1 MYIGTTPMASSI
13 KVPDVNVPDI
23 KQGPMRLVDLMD
35 RLATED
41 AVTRDFAAKNGRHGT
56 DAYYRAWQW
65 CVAVCLNNPRPELP
79 WNAEQVMRRIQ
90 QSPRDLY
97 GFTPIEWN

>member
-1 MYIGTTPMASSI
+1 MASSI
-13 KVPDVNVPDI
+13 NVPDVNVPDI

-41 AVTRDFAAKNGRHGT
+41 AVTRDFAVKNGSYGFT

-65 CVAVCLNNPRPELP
+65 CCAVCLNNPRPKLDADAQER
-79 WNAEQVMRRIQ
+79 MIKIQ
-90 QSPRDLY
+90 RKPRDLY
-97 GFTPIEWN
+97 GFTPIDWN

>member
-1 MYIGTTPMASSI
+1 MATSIGI
-13 KVPDVNVPDI
+13 PDV

-41 AVTRDFAAKNGRHGT
+41 AVTRDFAARNGRHGT

-65 CVAVCLNNPRPELP
+65 CVAVCLNNPRPKLT
-79 WNAEQVMRRIQ
+79 WNAQQVMQRIQ
-90 QSPRDLY
+90 RKPRDLY
-97 GFTPIEWN
+97 GFTPIDWN

>member
-1 MYIGTTPMASSI
+1 MTT
-13 KVPDVNVPDI
+13 DNV

-41 AVTRDFAAKNGRHGT
+41 AVTRDFAVKNGSYGFT

-65 CVAVCLNNPRPELP
+65 CVAVCLDNPRPKLDADAQE
-79 WNAEQVMRRIQ
+79 RIIRIQ
-90 QSPRDLY
+90 RKSRDLY
-97 GFTPIEWN
+97 GFQQY